1 MYNDPIK
8 ADKQTSNIPPRQRKT
23 NKTNKEMFFLLLS
36 SENLLVYVNMNYLII
51 STEEASISILTNS
64 N

>member
-1 MYNDPIK
+1 
-8 ADKQTSNIPPRQRKT
+8 
-23 NKTNKEMFFLLLS
+23 MFFLLLS

>member
-1 MYNDPIK
+1 
-8 ADKQTSNIPPRQRKT
+8 
-23 NKTNKEMFFLLLS
+23 MFFLLLS

-51 STEEASISILTNS
+51 SIEEASISILTNS